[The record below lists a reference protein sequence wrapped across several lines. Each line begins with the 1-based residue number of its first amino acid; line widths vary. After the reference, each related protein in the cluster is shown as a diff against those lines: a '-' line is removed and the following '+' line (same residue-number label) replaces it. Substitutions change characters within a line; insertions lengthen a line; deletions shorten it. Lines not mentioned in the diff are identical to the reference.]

1 MTRRIS
7 SFAACCSLAGCLAFL
22 GCGQTAAPP
31 ANPAAPAGAD
41 AHAHAEDGPHKGQLI
56 ELGAEEYHAELV
68 HDDATHTI
76 TIYVL
81 DKAAKDAVPI
91 EATELPLNL
100 VVAGSPAQFSLPA
113 APLPGEP
120 AGKSSCF
127 KLTDQKLCE
136 AMDDPATK
144 GRFNITIGGKPY
156 TGNVEH
162 HDHAEHDK
170 KK

>member
-1 MTRRIS
+1 MSRRFVGSTIS
-7 SFAACCSLAGCLAFL
+7 LSLSACLAFA
-22 GCGQTAAPP
+22 GCGGGASPP
-31 ANPAAPAGAD
+31 ATTGTPATAD
-41 AHAHAEDGPHKGQLI
+41 AHPEDGPHKGQLI
-56 ELGAEEYHAELV
+56 ELGEEEYHAELV

-76 TIYVL
+76 TVYLL

-100 VVAGSPAQFSLPA
+100 VVAGSPTQFALPA
-113 APLPGEP
+113 APLPGEA

-144 GRFNITIGGKPY
+144 GRFNVTIAGKPY
-156 TGNVEH
+156 TGSVEH
-162 HDHAEHDK
+162 HDHAEHK
-170 KK
+170 K